1 MASIGK
7 VENSNNKIRSVN
19 FRLIIAVLISSVI
32 GVLVVHSATANEV
45 TNSVVS
51 TTVKQIIGVAGG
63 IVIMVILMLI
73 DYHKLVK
80 YSFLFYIFAIGFL
93 VYLLVFTQP
102 ISGAKRWIYFRGFGT
117 IQPSEFAKPALLMF
131 MAFFVH
137 KFEDRISHVLSV
149 LIFIACAAPIL
160 ALVLSEPDLSTAI
173 VIIVT
178 LISVLF
184 LSGISYKWVLGVILA
199 ILPFIIVFIIAVYQ
213 PGQGILH
220 ALLKPHQVERI
231 NGYFFPDDFPNV
243 VYQQRNSVMAIGS
256 GGFFG
261 KGLNNSSLESVKN
274 GSFLSEEQCD
284 FIFAVIGEELGFV
297 GAFAVI
303 ALIGVITFE
312 CFRIAR
318 QCTDTVGKVIAGTS
332 GSILFVQSFINIG
345 VATLVLPNTGIPLP
359 FFSAG
364 LSSLLSSFILIGL
377 VLSVAHQI
385 RLEGQAEPFVCKLEN
400 GSWRSFEHE
409 FTLPEGLR
417 DWSLE
422 FKADGGELELKE
434 RSL

>member
-377 VLSVAHQI
+377 VLSVGIHG
-385 RLEGQAEPFVCKLEN
+385 RLKRRVYY
-400 GSWRSFEHE
+400 
-409 FTLPEGLR
+409 
-417 DWSLE
+417 
-422 FKADGGELELKE
+422 
-434 RSL
+434 